1 MNKRHL
7 LTIILSFTLSLSFA
21 IQPGSPGR
29 LAGHLDRGVE
39 LYEAQRYRAALEEF
53 GKARQEASD
62 APYQTVVKIDYYL
75 ACAAALTLDP
85 MAMERLDSFLENYP
99 GSIYSNDI
107 RFAKANL
114 LFDMGKYDQA
124 LNEYRLVIPA
134 EFTSAERDEYHFK
147 IGYSYFRLGGNNNYN
162 AARQHFGNVSADGTY
177 GIHATYHTAYL
188 DYVGGDYRA
197 AKRVFQ
203 SLASSPAY
211 GPVVPFYLLQI
222 EFLEGNYDY
231 VLREGDRLME
241 SARGEREAEIARIM
255 AESWF
260 HKGDYGQA
268 LRYMD
273 KYRQHRGTMG
283 REENYIVGFSSYMR
297 NDIADA
303 ERYLSLVVG
312 PDDRL
317 TQNAAYHLAASY
329 LRSGDKVRAMQSFSM
344 AAGAGYDDA
353 IREDA
358 LFNYGKLQYELG
370 GGVFNEA
377 INVLNRYIAEYP
389 SGARTNEAREFLVAA
404 YYNSN
409 NYEAAYEAIKQVPD
423 PDNNL
428 LTAFQKIA
436 YFRAMEYYSNGDY
449 ATALRMLDESLQN
462 RFNPK
467 YTALT
472 QFWKGEILYREGRYE
487 QAIPQFNEYLALS
500 PATEREYGMAQYNL
514 GYCYFN
520 LGRYG
525 EARTWFD
532 RFLRSSHASGS
543 LKADAYN
550 RVGDTYF
557 TAREFSRAVSNY
569 ESAAALGTPER
580 YYAQYRK
587 AVTLGFTSGNNAK
600 IEALRGIVAAGEGN
614 YIDEALYEL
623 GATYL
628 AADRFNE
635 AVTVLGQFT
644 DRYPTSEKYLSA
656 LSNLGL
662 AYQNLSNNQQAL
674 RYYQMVVDRAPS
686 SAEARNAM
694 IALKSIYVDMND
706 VDGYFNF
713 AQRSGIETETGA
725 QARDSLSYAAAERV
739 YLSSGGD
746 PARGIGA
753 FTDYLDKF
761 PRGVYRPNA
770 LYNLGDLYART
781 DSDRAIAALEELA
794 GMHYNQFTVRGL
806 ENLSALAYENGR
818 YDKAAEAYIKL
829 AETAVNPQTVAAA
842 YSGYLKSVAAGGS
855 NDRIVEA
862 ADRVLA
868 QGGISADVR
877 REASFAKARSLSVMG
892 QETAAMELYRT
903 LATEVQSLEG
913 AVATYMVIESMYE
926 AGQSDAAE
934 KAVMDFAAGNTP
946 HAYWLAK
953 AFLVLGDI
961 YIQKGD
967 TFQARA
973 TLQSIVDGYSPSDD
987 GIVAEAR
994 AKIDSL

>member
-1 MNKRHL
+1 MKRSYL
-7 LTIILSFTLSLSFA
+7 LTIILLLTVTISYAVSPEA
-21 IQPGSPGR
+21 PGR
-29 LAGHLDRGVE
+29 AGEHLDRGIE
-39 LYEAQRYRAALEEF
+39 LYEAKHYRAAMEEL
-53 GKARQEASD
+53 GKARRAAEY
-62 APYQTVVKIDYYL
+62 APHQMVVKIDYYL
-75 ACAAALTLDP
+75 ACSAALTLDP
-85 MAMERLDSFLENYP
+85 MAMERLVAFLENYP
-99 GSIYSNDI
+99 GSIYENDI
-107 RFAKANL
+107 RFARANL
-114 LFDMGKYDQA
+114 LFDTGKYDEA
-124 LNEYRLVIPA
+124 LKEYRLVIPTGFA
-134 EFTSAERDEYHFK
+134 MSERDEYHFK
-147 IGYSYFRLGGNNNYN
+147 SGYSYFRLGGMNNNRT
-162 AARQHFGNVSADGTY
+162 ARQHFENVSADGTY
-177 GIHATYHTAYL
+177 GIHATYYTAYL
-188 DYVGGDYRA
+188 DYVGGDYGA
-197 AKRVFQ
+197 AKKVFQ
-203 SLASSPAY
+203 SLASSAAY

-273 KYRQHRGTMG
+273 IYRQHGGKMG

-303 ERYLSLVVG
+303 ESYLALVVG

-329 LRSGDKVRAMQSFSM
+329 LRSGDKLRAMQSFSM
-344 AAGAGYDDA
+344 AAGSGYDDT

-389 SGARTNEAREFLVAA
+389 SGARTNEAWEFLVAA

-409 NYEAAYEAIKQVPD
+409 NYEAAYEAISQVRH

-428 LTAFQKIA
+428 RTALQKIT
-436 YFRAMEYYSNGDY
+436 YFRAMEFYSNGDY
-449 ATALRMLDESLQN
+449 ATALRLLDESLDN

-472 QFWKGEILYREGRYE
+472 QFWKGEILYREGRYV
-487 QAIPQFNEYLALS
+487 QAIPLFNEYLSLS

-525 EARTWFD
+525 EARSWFD

-557 TAREFSRAVSNY
+557 TARDFARAVSNY

-600 IEALRGIVAAGEGN
+600 IDALRAIVAAGEGN

-662 AYQNLSNNQQAL
+662 AYQNLNNNQQAL

-739 YLSSGGD
+739 YLSSAGD
-746 PARGIGA
+746 PARGIAA

-761 PRGVYRPNA
+761 PRGVYRPHA
-770 LYNLGDLYART
+770 LYNLADLYART
-781 DSDRAIAALEELA
+781 DTGRAIATLEELA

-806 ENLSALAYENGR
+806 ENLSALSYENGR
-818 YDKAAEAYIKL
+818 YDKAADAYIKL

-842 YSGYLKSVAAGGS
+842 WSGYLKSVAAGGS
-855 NDRIVEA
+855 NDRMVEA

-868 QGGISADVR
+868 QGNITAEVR
-877 REASFAKARSLSVMG
+877 REALFSKARALSVMG
-892 QETAAMELYRT
+892 QDAAAMEIYRG

-913 AVATYMVIESMYE
+913 AVSTYMVIESLYRS
-926 AGQSDAAE
+926 GQSDAAE
-934 KAVMDFAAGNTP
+934 KAVMDFAAGNTL

-961 YIQKGD
+961 YIEKGD

-973 TLQSIVDGYSPSDD
+973 TLQSIVDGYSPADD
-987 GIVAEAR
+987 GIIAEAR
-994 AKIDSL
+994 AKIESL